1 VRVQDRLRS
10 FLIDDLGCGMS
21 NKSLTDTYALID
33 HKVVD
38 SVGIYQLVAFIEVE
52 FDVEILDEELVVTNF
67 ATIDDI
73 ARLIASKRGS

>member
-1 VRVQDRLRS
+1 
-10 FLIDDLGCGMS
+10 MS

-73 ARLIASKRGS
+73 ARLIASKRGG